1 MSDSLS
7 NIEKKIN
14 QRIQELKYKMKKT
27 NHRIE
32 TDRLWIRIEALQW
45 ALAQILALRG

>member
-14 QRIQELKYKMKKT
+14 QRIQELKYKMKKA
-27 NHRIE
+27 NQRIE
-32 TDRLWIRIEALQW
+32 TFSL
-45 ALAQILALRG
+45 LAGATVAIVILIIFLSK

>member
-14 QRIQELKYKMKKT
+14 QRIQGLKYKMQKA
-27 NHRIE
+27 NQRIE
-32 TDRLWIRIEALQW
+32 TDRLWVRMDF
-45 ALAQILALRG
+45 GTNT